1 VEDKVEGQG
10 VNNNSEVEAD
20 RSGII
25 EELQQQ
31 RLPGKRTQRYFVG
44 NGAYAT
50 PDGDAPCK
58 VCGLH
63 HGGDP
68 YNCPNDLCKICLKPG
83 HMSWDC
89 TEIIP
94 KSRKP
99 LSSLA
104 VCYRCGKNGHEAKDC
119 SAASPNMRSVTCMA
133 CFRKGHVNCQK
144 RPAYPRAEALPAGCL
159 NCGEPRHGYATCPK
173 PKQRSLH
180 SRSSPHTSRFECF
193 ACGGVGH
200 KAADC
205 PKGPACFNCN
215 QRGHMIKDCP
225 QLIRKRTKKTT
236 MHCYVCG
243 RNDHTASQCFRR
255 HRQKYGNNNNSPHT
269 KGGGGGEGRVD
280 GGQQRYKRSSRGE
293 RNQRQE
299 QKSNIS
305 RLNEDAQNGTQEE
318 ITKSGKK
325 KKKKRRKRK
334 RDDDT
339 NIQRP
344 PTGDGRSKK
353 KKGRK
358 RPKSQTNKGRPGNIE
373 GSGKKNKR
381 SRHRK

>member
-1 VEDKVEGQG
+1 MLSPKATPSIIFELQVDGEKDKEEDEVVEDKVEGQG

-20 RSGII
+20 S
-25 EELQQQ
+25 
-31 RLPGKRTQRYFVG
+31 
-44 NGAYAT
+44 
-50 PDGDAPCK
+50 DGDAPCK

-104 VCYRCGKNGHEAKDC
+104 VCYSSSSKQHIPTTLSTVSIIRDDGVDDHQ
-119 SAASPNMRSVTCMA
+119 A

-215 QRGHMIKDCP
+215 QRA
-225 QLIRKRTKKTT
+225 T

>member
-1 VEDKVEGQG
+1 MSTQFDVKEILNFESDDEVDSSSDAGTLQPNNTSDGEKDKEEDEVVEDKVEGQG

-119 SAASPNMRSVTCMA
+119 SAASPNMRSVTCM
-133 CFRKGHVNCQK
+133 V
-144 RPAYPRAEALPAGCL
+144 L
-159 NCGEPRHGYATCPK
+159 
-173 PKQRSLH
+173 
-180 SRSSPHTSRFECF
+180 
-193 ACGGVGH
+193 
-200 KAADC
+200 
-205 PKGPACFNCN
+205 
-215 QRGHMIKDCP
+215 
-225 QLIRKRTKKTT
+225 
-236 MHCYVCG
+236 
-243 RNDHTASQCFRR
+243 
-255 HRQKYGNNNNSPHT
+255 
-269 KGGGGGEGRVD
+269 
-280 GGQQRYKRSSRGE
+280 
-293 RNQRQE
+293 
-299 QKSNIS
+299 
-305 RLNEDAQNGTQEE
+305 
-318 ITKSGKK
+318 
-325 KKKKRRKRK
+325 
-334 RDDDT
+334 
-339 NIQRP
+339 
-344 PTGDGRSKK
+344 
-353 KKGRK
+353 
-358 RPKSQTNKGRPGNIE
+358 
-373 GSGKKNKR
+373 
-381 SRHRK
+381 